1 MTLFLVLKGVGFT
14 SEDGSSAMS
23 AMPGATIEIGDN
35 DFAQGLVDAGRIK
48 PVDDDITD
56 LPTGTVV
63 DGEVNLV
70 EEVPADGKPSE
81 SATNAELV
89 DFLVKHGV
97 KRATVEHLKKA
108 DLQDAIDRL
117 THTDDDD

>member
-1 MTLFLVLKGVGFT
+1 MTLYRVLKGVGFT

-35 DFAQGLVDAGRIK
+35 DFAQGLVDAGRVVA
-48 PVDDDITD
+48 VDVEE
-56 LPTGTVV
+56 LPTGTFV

-70 EEVPADGKPSE
+70 EEIPADFTPDE
-81 SATNAELV
+81 SSTNAQLV

-108 DLQDAIDRL
+108 DLIDAIERL